1 MYLKSIEVYGF
12 KSFANRIVFEFNKGI
27 TGIVGPNGSGKSN
40 VGDAVRWVLGEQS
53 AKQLRGAKMEDVI
66 FSGTEMRKPHGSAY
80 VAITLDN
87 SDHSLPVDYEEVT
100 VARRVYRSGE
110 SEYLINGTVS
120 RLKDVHSLFF
130 DTGIGKEGYSIIGQ
144 GQVERILSGKPEERR
159 ELFDEAAGIVKYK
172 KNKAATEKS
181 LEAEREN
188 LARVNDIL
196 SELERQVGPLQKQ
209 SEVAKKYLLYKG
221 ELKRFDVN
229 VFLMENEKLEQTLK
243 ENEEKLHIVNDD
255 SERLKAE
262 FEQTKNEYEHIE
274 TVLEERSQSIDTNR
288 NKIHELKL
296 QAERNEG
303 EVNVLNQQISNAKST
318 DVHMSEQIDRINQSL
333 AAQEKEKREFQE
345 KKAVLDEKMDSAD
358 DVVEEAQAVSE
369 AIEEEIEKLQD
380 EIEKSKADIIEYLN
394 DDANLKAKV
403 GRYDTM
409 LENINYRKT
418 QLNQRFLQFKSDELK
433 DKEEYEKHNTSLAEI
448 EKTVADILEKLETT
462 DAELDKNTI
471 ATNENKQRL
480 FNANNEY
487 SSVKSKLEALRN
499 ITERYDG
506 YGNSIKRVME
516 QKDSNPGIIGVVA
529 DIIQVNQEYEIA
541 VETALGGSIQN
552 IVTDNEN
559 TAKRLIQFLKKNRF
573 GRATFLPLTTIGGKY
588 SEFTNKEALN
598 EPGVIGLAKDLV
610 KVHDKYSAVT
620 NHLLGRILVVDTID
634 HAIAVNKKFHQS
646 LRIVTKEG
654 ELLTPGGAM
663 TGGAF
668 KNSSNLLGR
677 KRELDELSKV
687 LTEIN
692 NEIANATKE
701 ETELR
706 TVREELKTTKEDLNL
721 QLQELYLQKNTVT
734 MSIEQVSKNLAE
746 TANAFA
752 SVNKESKELESQIE
766 EINQNKNE
774 LYDNHKQAE
783 AAKQALEERIVGLEE
798 QVASKREELKKSN
811 ERVSELMIEFNT
823 IKQQD
828 DFLIEN
834 LRRIRA
840 EESKLKE
847 ELELYRSQMSDSGK
861 AVELLVAKINQFKT
875 VIEAD
880 RKEIAQLEEA
890 LEKDLSE
897 KEELNAKHKEFF
909 TKREKL
915 NEEIT
920 GLDKSAFKLSAQVEK
935 ISEQADN
942 LSRYMWEEYE
952 LTYQSALE
960 LKDDTLNDLDSLK
973 REVSAVKAKIKD
985 LGDVNVN
992 AIEDYKLVS
1001 ERYEFLK
1008 GQHDDIVKAEN
1019 NLMQIIAELDTAMRT
1034 QFEEKFNEIQV
1045 MFDKVFRELFGGG
1058 KATLE
1063 LVEDEDILEAGIR
1076 IIAQPPGKKLQ
1087 NMMQLSGGEKALSAI
1102 ALLFAIQSLK
1112 PSPFCL
1118 LDEIEAALDDSN
1130 VTRYAKYLNKLTKD
1144 TQFIVITHRKGTM
1157 EAADV
1162 LYGITMQEKGV
1173 STLVSVNLI
1182 ENELED

>member
-66 FSGTEMRKPHGSAY
+66 FAGTQLRKPHGSAY

-87 SDHSLPVDYEEVT
+87 SDHSLPIDFEEVT

-144 GQVERILSGKPEERR
+144 GQVEKILSGKPEERR

-181 LEAEREN
+181 LAAEREN
-188 LARVNDIL
+188 LSRVNDIL
-196 SELERQVGPLQKQ
+196 SELEKQVGPLAKQ

-229 VFLMENEKLEQTLK
+229 VFLMENEKINTQLK
-243 ENEEKLHIVNDD
+243 ENEERLHIVEEDK
-255 SERLKAE
+255 ERLTNE
-262 FEQTKNEYEHIE
+262 FTQTKNEYERIE
-274 TVLEERSQSIDTNR
+274 TVLEQCNASIDENR
-288 NKIHELKL
+288 NRVNELKI
-296 QAERNEG
+296 QTERNEG
-303 EVNVLNQQISNAKST
+303 EVNVLNQKIEGAKST
-318 DVHMSEQIDRINQSL
+318 DIHMSEQIDRINQSL
-333 AAQEKEKREFQE
+333 AAQEKEKKEFQE
-345 KKAVLDEKMDSAD
+345 KKAALDEKMDSAD
-358 DVVEEAQAVSE
+358 DVVEEARDISE
-369 AIEEEIEKLQD
+369 KIEEEIESLQD
-380 EIEKSKADIIEYLN
+380 EIEKSKTDIIEYLN

-418 QLNQRFLQFKSDELK
+418 QLNQRFLQFKSDEEK
-433 DKEEYEKHNTSLAEI
+433 DKEEYEKQNTSLEEI
-448 EKTVADILEKLETT
+448 EKTVQTLLEKLSVT
-462 DAELDKNTI
+462 DHALDTNTI
-471 ATNENKQRL
+471 ATNENKKRL
-480 FNANNEY
+480 FEANNEY

-516 QKDSNPGIIGVVA
+516 QKDSTPGIIGVVA
-529 DIIQVNQEYEIA
+529 DIIKVNQEYEIA

-573 GRATFLPLTTIGGKY
+573 GRATFLPLTTIGGRNN
-588 SEFTNKEALN
+588 EFSQKEALK

-610 KVHDKYSAVT
+610 RVHDKYNAVT

-634 HAIAVNKKFHQS
+634 HAIAVNKKFNQS

-677 KRELDELSKV
+677 KRELDGLTKTLS
-687 LTEIN
+687 EIN
-692 NEIANATKE
+692 NEIVNATKE

-706 TVREELKTTKEDLNL
+706 SIREQLKTEKEDMNL

-752 SVNKESKELESQIE
+752 SVNRENKELESQIE

-774 LYDNHKQAE
+774 LFENHKQAE
-783 AAKQALEERIVGLEE
+783 TAKKALEERIEGLEA
-798 QVASKREELKKSN
+798 QVVSKKEELKKAN
-811 ERVSELMIEFNT
+811 EKVSELMLTFNT
-823 IKQQD
+823 MKQQD

-834 LRRIRA
+834 LRRIRV
-840 EESKLKE
+840 EENKLKD
-847 ELELYRSQMSDSGK
+847 ELQLYRSQMSDSGK
-861 AVELLVAKINQFKT
+861 AIEDLVAQINHFKLLIDTDKRKIESLQTQLDKD
-875 VIEAD
+875 IADKEA
-880 RKEIAQLEEA
+880 
-890 LEKDLSE
+890 
-897 KEELNAKHKEFF
+897 LNAKHKEFF
-909 TKREKL
+909 AKRESL

-920 GLDKSAFKLSAQVEK
+920 RLDKSAFKLQSQLEK
-935 ISEQADN
+935 ITEQSAN
-942 LSRYMWEEYE
+942 LSKYMWEEYE
-952 LTYQSALE
+952 LTYHSAEE
-960 LKDDTLNDLDSLK
+960 LKDDSLNDLDALK
-973 REVSAVKAKIKD
+973 REVSAVKSKIKA

-1008 GQHDDIVKAEN
+1008 GQHDDIVKAEE
-1019 NLMQIIAELDTAMRT
+1019 NLLRIIEELDTAMRT
-1034 QFEEKFNEIQV
+1034 QFEEKFHEIQI

-1058 KATLE
+1058 KGSLE
-1063 LVEDEDILEAGIR
+1063 LVDSEDVLEAGIR
-1076 IIAQPPGKKLQ
+1076 IVAQPPGKKLQ
-1087 NMMQLSGGEKALSAI
+1087 NMMQMSGGEKSLSAI

-1173 STLVSVNLI
+1173 STLVSVNMI
-1182 ENELED
+1182 ENELDD